1 MLSSKVVGAAEPN
14 KFGAVLLSPL
24 GLIYNSYQATG
35 FKERWIQECDQYAA
49 PQVALKQHQEF
60 LDSYKHL
67 STAPQRAPQRVLR
80 AVKLILMGPRIRKI
94 ERPVL
99 MLSVGIVFGITICIV
114 LQNTLPLIDTWP
126 TTKKL
131 INTNRNTNRN
141 NPISKL

>member
-35 FKERWIQECDQYAA
+35 FKERWIQECDHQYAA

-80 AVKLILMGPRIRKI
+80 AVKLILMGPRIRKH
-94 ERPVL
+94 RKACVDA
-99 MLSVGIVFGITICIV
+99 VGRNSFWYNHMYCF
-114 LQNTLPLIDTWP
+114 
-126 TTKKL
+126 TKYFTSHRHVGHDQK
-131 INTNRNTNRN
+131 IN
-141 NPISKL
+141 KY

>member
-35 FKERWIQECDQYAA
+35 FKERWIQECDHQYAA

-114 LQNTLPLIDTWP
+114 LQNTLPLIDTWA
-126 TTKKL
+126 TTRKL
-131 INTNRNTNRN
+131 INTNKN